1 MTDKLTPEE
10 DAILRR
16 LHWFEQMGIELSPER
31 QALLSSIRARD
42 KRTDIRD
49 PGDDV
54 VAEPVRDDNEDEP
67 PVRAIA
73 PQEPPPGALDF

>member
-31 QALLSSIRARD
+31 RALLSSIRARD
-42 KRTDIRD
+42 KRSDIRD
-49 PGDDV
+49 PGDEV
-54 VAEPVRDDNEDEP
+54 VAEPVEDDEP
-67 PVRAIA
+67 PVRVVA

>member
-54 VAEPVRDDNEDEP
+54 VAEPVEDEGDDEVP
-67 PVRAIA
+67 ARVIA

>member
-1 MTDKLTPEE
+1 MSDKLTPEE

-31 QALLSSIRARD
+31 RALLTSIRSRD
-42 KRTDIRD
+42 KRTDVRE

-54 VAEPVRDDNEDEP
+54 VTEPAEDEDETPVR
-67 PVRAIA
+67 VIA